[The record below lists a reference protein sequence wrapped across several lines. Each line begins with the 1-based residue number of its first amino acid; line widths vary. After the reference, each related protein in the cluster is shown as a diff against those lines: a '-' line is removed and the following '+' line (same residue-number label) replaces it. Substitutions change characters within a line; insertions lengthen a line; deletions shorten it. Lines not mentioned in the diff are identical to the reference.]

1 MRDIT
6 LWQVF
11 LSLIFVAVA
20 LVFSGY
26 FKVRMG
32 KDIVVSAL
40 RAFVQLLAIGYILTF
55 LFEVESPLYIVLMVA
70 VMVAVASYNS
80 GRRGEKVPNAFLISS
95 VAIFTTTFLTV
106 LVLSGFGI
114 IPFEAQ
120 FIIPVSGMV
129 VGNVMNGASL
139 ALMRLDDELKSNR
152 LRVEAA
158 LSLGA
163 TPLQAATPALK
174 KAVTTAM
181 VPVVDR
187 AKVVGIVSLPG
198 GMSGMILA
206 GASPLAAVK
215 FQIVIM
221 YMLLGSPFLT
231 VAIVNLLAYRQYFN
245 RQRQLV
251 LRPSAETDSQD

>member
-1 MRDIT
+1 MNEISNYHV
-6 LWQVF
+6 L
-11 LSLIFVAVA
+11 LSLVFVAAA
-20 LVFSGY
+20 LYFSRL
-26 FKVRMG
+26 FKVKMG

-40 RAFVQLLAIGYILTF
+40 RAFVQLLAIGYVLTF
-55 LFEVESPLYIVLMVA
+55 IFDLDSPIYVVLMMA
-70 VMVAVASYNS
+70 IMGGVASYNA
-80 GRRGEKVPNAFLISS
+80 GQRGARVRNSYLISS
-95 VAIFTTTFLTV
+95 VAIFATTFLTI
-106 LVLSGFGI
+106 LVLSGFRI
-114 IPFEAQ
+114 IPFKAQ

-129 VGNVMNGASL
+129 IGNVMNAASL
-139 ALMRLDDELKSNR
+139 SLMRLNDELKANR
-152 LRVEAA
+152 VRVEAS

-163 TPLQAATPALK
+163 SPLQAASPALK
-174 KAVTTAM
+174 KSVITAM

-231 VAIVNLLAYRQYFN
+231 VAIVNMLAYRQYFN
-245 RQRQLV
+245 GQRQLV
-251 LRPSAETDSQD
+251 IGSD

>member
-1 MRDIT
+1 MNEISN
-6 LWQVF
+6 LHVL
-11 LSLIFVAVA
+11 LSLVFVVGA
-20 LVFSGY
+20 LYFSRI
-26 FKVRMG
+26 FKVSME
-32 KDIVVSAL
+32 KDIIISAI
-40 RAFVQLLAIGYILTF
+40 RAFVQLLAIGYVLTF
-55 LFEVESPLYIVLMVA
+55 IFDLDSPIYVVLMMA
-70 VMVAVASYNS
+70 LMAGVASYNA
-80 GRRGEKVPNAFLISS
+80 GKRGARVRNSYVISS
-95 VAIFTTTFLTV
+95 VAIYSTTFITILI
-106 LVLSGFGI
+106 LSGFRI
-114 IPFEAQ
+114 IPFQAQ

-129 VGNVMNGASL
+129 IGNVMNAASL
-139 ALMRLDDELKSNR
+139 ALMRLNDELKANR
-152 LRVEAA
+152 VRVEAS

-163 TPLQAATPALK
+163 SPLQAASSALK
-174 KAVTTAM
+174 KSVVTSM

-245 RQRQLV
+245 RQRQLII
-251 LRPSAETDSQD
+251 SNN